1 MTSVLLLRLQAPMQA
16 WGVQS
21 YFEVRDT
28 TRFPTRSGII
38 GLLCAALGKP
48 RDADLRE
55 FDHLRFGIRADH
67 PGVILKDFQAA
78 QEVYKA
84 DGGISKNPS
93 ISTRYFLS
101 DAAFLAGIEGE
112 DTQQLE
118 RYYAALQHPRWLL
131 FLGRRAFPPSKPIW
145 LGDGMKYECTL
156 EQALIDFPY
165 LHTETTRNKADQLQL
180 ILEDR
185 NGSIVQRDRPVSFHQ
200 RTFLQR
206 RQKISFI
213 PVPTHC
219 LEEVPYVPE

>member
-1 MTSVLLLRLQAPMQA
+1 MTSVLLIRLQAPMQA

-21 YFEVRDT
+21 HFEVRDT
-28 TRFPTRSGII
+28 TRFPTRSGVI

-48 RDADLRE
+48 RDADLHE
-55 FDHLRFGIRADH
+55 FNPLRFGVRADH

-78 QEVYKA
+78 QEVYIA
-84 DGGISKNPS
+84 VGGIAKNPS

-101 DAAFLAGIEGE
+101 DAAFLVGIEGE
-112 DTQQLE
+112 DPRQLE
-118 RYYAALQHPRWLL
+118 GYYAALQHPQWLL

-145 LGDGMKYECTL
+145 LRDGMKYECTL

-165 LHTETTRNKADQLQL
+165 LHTETTRSKTDQLQL

-185 NGSIVQRDRPVSFHQ
+185 NGSIVHRDRPVSFRQ
-200 RTFLQR
+200 RTFLQQ

-213 PVPTHC
+213 PVPNHC
-219 LEEVPYVPE
+219 LEEVTHVSE

>member
-48 RDADLRE
+48 RDADLDE
-55 FDHLRFGIRADH
+55 FDALRLGVRSDH

-84 DGGISKNPS
+84 VGGISKNPS

-101 DAAFLAGIEGE
+101 DAAFLVGIEGE
-112 DTQQLE
+112 NQNQLE
-118 RYYAALQHPRWLL
+118 GYFAALQHPQWLL

-145 LGDGMKYECTL
+145 LRDGMKHECTL

-165 LHTETTRNKADQLQL
+165 LHTETTRSKTEQLQL

-185 NGSIVQRDRPVSFHQ
+185 NGSIVQRDRPISFSQ
-200 RTFLQR
+200 RTFIQR
-206 RQKISFI
+206 RQQISFI
-213 PVPTHC
+213 PVPDHC
-219 LEEVPYVPE
+219 LEEASHVPE